1 MKKTKFAYLFAT
13 TLVAGTMGLVSCSE
27 EGETP
32 LPVEGENTEVTIGL
46 SVAPST
52 RATADDVN
60 LGTTKNDIA
69 NVAVVPM
76 VDDAYQKP
84 ICWTSV
90 GNNGEST
97 AKPAQ
102 MLSTVNG
109 FKVYGN
115 LNGTQYD
122 AVQNVWALTNDMFAL
137 TTESTL
143 AGYKKPHEQLY
154 YFANAKFEVS
164 STGGSYAQATGWATA
179 ATIGSAKYIKVS
191 DINYAVGVL
200 AAAVMNGDET
210 LCFEVEGE
218 KKNAVDAGVKVSG
231 ITIDNQKGFE
241 PVNFTTTETAVDVY
255 EPVATGKEDF
265 GTKMASSADAAN
277 GNLFVIVSPT
287 AEEEEVSVN
296 IEFLLP
302 EGVILTKTDGSKV
315 TGAAG
320 GTKLYLGL
328 KMKPA
333 GQATTSNISSVFAAD
348 YVTILNATV
357 KNWGIASTSPVDVTD
372 AEIGVVFDVDWEE
385 GNLYDIEI

>member
-27 EGETP
+27 EGENP
-32 LPVEGENTEVTIGL
+32 MPVEGENTEVTIGL

-60 LGTTKNDIA
+60 LGTTKNNIA

-84 ICWTSV
+84 ICWASV
-90 GNNGEST
+90 GNSGEST

-164 STGGSYAQATGWATA
+164 STGDSYANATGWATA

-191 DINYAVGVL
+191 DIDYAVGVL

-210 LCFEVEGE
+210 LCFEVGGE
-218 KKNAVDAGVKVSG
+218 KKNAVQAGVKVSG
-231 ITIDNQKGFE
+231 IILDNQKGFE
-241 PVNFTTTETAVDVY
+241 PVNFTTTGAPVEVY

-265 GTKMASSADAAN
+265 GTRMLSSADAAK

-287 AEEEEVSVN
+287 TDEEVSVN

-302 EGVILTKTDGSKV
+302 EGVTLTKTDGTEV
-315 TGAAG
+315 TGAVG

-333 GQATTSNISSVFAAD
+333 GQATTTNISSVFAAD

-357 KNWGIASTSPVDVTD
+357 KNWGIASEAPVDVTD